1 VNEEPFFSPRPD
13 LPIGEY
19 QAEVYR
25 VIKARTLGEHI
36 IMFRLTEPK
45 KSDKEH
51 PQRGLGGRL
60 VPAHLLL
67 DNDNPV
73 TREEAEAMR
82 DQLLTASRKLS
93 LEAARGEV
101 IRIRLARVVMRSDP
115 SRTRVAAVEFLPL
128 NNYPKPYIET

>member
-73 TREEAEAMR
+73 TREER